1 LVDNFFEYFVDY
13 IFILISLKAFKLINT
28 TMTVSQTELVR
39 ALKEP
44 SAYQNSPKTIK
55 LRETLTSFLFKAD
68 DQLFKIKKSGNE
80 YASLAVK
87 EAFCHEECRLS
98 QRFNPNWP
106 IEVLPVM
113 EHNGELM
120 IGGTEGEI
128 IEYALKME
136 VLSDQWSLSQL
147 LAKDKVTA
155 KHISKIATRIAEIHA
170 ASPAKDR
177 AAESG
182 KPEPFRALC
191 DDMLFQLKRY
201 FETSLTQPILDMI
214 RHPLEKFIDD
224 NKRLFNKR
232 QKKGRIVFGH
242 GAFLPEHIFVH
253 GDQVYFISPQ
263 EVQKKLAVLDVAN
276 DVSSLTVELARMG
289 KTELF
294 DTFLE
299 QYLEVS
305 KDQDLLKMLPLY
317 QTYCA
322 LKQGVKTCELKVA
335 QQNDELGNIAMDYFN
350 LAVRFSRE
358 IPRV

>member
-1 LVDNFFEYFVDY
+1 
-13 IFILISLKAFKLINT
+13 
-28 TMTVSQTELVR
+28 MTVLQTELVK

-44 SAYQNSPKTIK
+44 AAYHNSPKTIK
-55 LRETLTSFLFKAD
+55 LRETSTSFLFKAD
-68 DQLFKIKKSGNE
+68 DQLYKIKKLGNE
-80 YASLAVK
+80 YATLAVK
-87 EAFCHEECRLS
+87 EAFCREECRLS

-106 IEVLPVM
+106 LEVLPVM
-113 EHNGELM
+113 GHNDELK

-136 VLSDQWSLSQL
+136 ALADQWSLSQL
-147 LAKDKVTA
+147 LAKDKLTI

-201 FETSLTQPILDMI
+201 FEASLTQPILDMI
-214 RHPLEKFIDD
+214 RHPLEKFIND

-232 QKKGRIVFGH
+232 QKKGRIVLGH
-242 GAFLPEHIFVH
+242 GAFLPEHIFVC
-253 GDQVYFISPQ
+253 GDQVHFISPQ

-294 DTFLE
+294 DAFVQ

-305 KDQDLLKMLPLY
+305 NDQDLLKMLPLY

-322 LKQGVKTCELKVA
+322 LKQGVKTCELKVS
-335 QQNDELGNIAMDYFN
+335 QQNDDLGTLAMDYFN

-358 IPRV
+358 IPRA

>member
-1 LVDNFFEYFVDY
+1 
-13 IFILISLKAFKLINT
+13 
-28 TMTVSQTELVR
+28 MTATQIELVK
-39 ALKEP
+39 ALHEP
-44 SAYQNSPKTIK
+44 EAYNNSPKSIK
-55 LRETLTSFLFKAD
+55 LLETTTSYLFRAD
-68 DQLFKIKKSGNE
+68 DQLYKIKKMGNE
-80 YASLAVK
+80 YATLAVK

-98 QRFNPNWP
+98 RRFNPNWQL
-106 IEVLPVM
+106 EVLPVKAQ
-113 EHNGELM
+113 NAKLK
-120 IGGTEGEI
+120 IGDVEGET

-136 VLSDQWSLSQL
+136 ALPDQWLLSQL
-147 LAKDKVTA
+147 LVKNKVTE
-155 KHISKIATRIAEIHA
+155 KNIESIATRIAEIHA
-170 ASPAKDR
+170 ISPAKDR

-201 FETSLTQPILDMI
+201 FEASLTQPILDMI

-224 NKRLFNKR
+224 HKRLFSKR
-232 QKKGRIVFGH
+232 QKKGRIVLGH
-242 GAFLPEHIFVH
+242 GAFLPEHIFVN
-253 GDQVYFISPQ
+253 GDQVFFISPQ

-294 DTFLE
+294 DAFLK
-299 QYLEVS
+299 QYLDVS
-305 KDQDLLKMLPLY
+305 NDQDLLRMLPLY

-335 QQNDELGNIAMDYFN
+335 QQDEKLGTLAMEYFN

>member
-1 LVDNFFEYFVDY
+1 
-13 IFILISLKAFKLINT
+13 
-28 TMTVSQTELVR
+28 MTVSQTELVR

-191 DDMLFQLKRY
+191 DDLLFQLKRY

>member
-1 LVDNFFEYFVDY
+1 
-13 IFILISLKAFKLINT
+13 
-28 TMTVSQTELVR
+28 
-39 ALKEP
+39 
-44 SAYQNSPKTIK
+44 
-55 LRETLTSFLFKAD
+55 
-68 DQLFKIKKSGNE
+68 
-80 YASLAVK
+80 
-87 EAFCHEECRLS
+87 
-98 QRFNPNWP
+98 
-106 IEVLPVM
+106 M
-113 EHNGELM
+113 EHNDELK

-136 VLSDQWSLSQL
+136 ALADQWSLSQL
-147 LAKDKVTA
+147 LAKDKLTI

-170 ASPAKDR
+170 VSPAKDR

-201 FETSLTQPILDMI
+201 FEASLTQPILDMI
-214 RHPLEKFIDD
+214 RHPLEKFIND

-232 QKKGRIVFGH
+232 QKKGRIVLGH
-242 GAFLPEHIFVH
+242 GAFLPEHIFVC
-253 GDQVYFISPQ
+253 GDQVHFISPQ

-294 DTFLE
+294 DAFVQ

-305 KDQDLLKMLPLY
+305 NDQDLLKMLPLY

-322 LKQGVKTCELKVA
+322 LKQGVKTCELKVS
-335 QQNDELGNIAMDYFN
+335 QQNDDLGTLAMDYFN

-358 IPRV
+358 IPRA

>member
-1 LVDNFFEYFVDY
+1 
-13 IFILISLKAFKLINT
+13 
-28 TMTVSQTELVR
+28 MTVLQTELVK

-44 SAYQNSPKTIK
+44 AAYHNSPKTIK
-55 LRETLTSFLFKAD
+55 LRETSTSFLFKAD
-68 DQLFKIKKSGNE
+68 DQLYKIKKLGNE
-80 YASLAVK
+80 YATLAVK
-87 EAFCHEECRLS
+87 EAFCREECRLS

-106 IEVLPVM
+106 LEVLPVM
-113 EHNGELM
+113 EHNGELK

-136 VLSDQWSLSQL
+136 ALADQWSLSQL
-147 LAKDKVTA
+147 LAKDKLTI

-170 ASPAKDR
+170 VSPAKDR

-201 FETSLTQPILDMI
+201 FEASLTQPILDMI

-224 NKRLFNKR
+224 NKRLFSKR
-232 QKKGRIVFGH
+232 QKKGRIVLGH
-242 GAFLPEHIFVH
+242 GAFLPEHIFVC
-253 GDQVYFISPQ
+253 GDQVHFISPQ

-294 DTFLE
+294 DAFVQ

-305 KDQDLLKMLPLY
+305 NDQDLLKMLPLY

-322 LKQGVKTCELKVA
+322 LKQGVKTCELKVS
-335 QQNDELGNIAMDYFN
+335 QQNDDLGTLAMDYFN

-358 IPRV
+358 IPRA

>member
-1 LVDNFFEYFVDY
+1 
-13 IFILISLKAFKLINT
+13 
-28 TMTVSQTELVR
+28 MTVLQTELVK

-44 SAYQNSPKTIK
+44 AAYHNSPKTIK
-55 LRETLTSFLFKAD
+55 LRETSTSFLFKAD
-68 DQLFKIKKSGNE
+68 DQLYKIKKLGNE
-80 YASLAVK
+80 YATLAVK
-87 EAFCHEECRLS
+87 EAFCREECRLS

-106 IEVLPVM
+106 LEVLPVM
-113 EHNGELM
+113 ELNGELK

-136 VLSDQWSLSQL
+136 ALADQWSLSQL
-147 LAKDKVTA
+147 LAKDKLTI

-170 ASPAKDR
+170 VSPAKDR

-201 FETSLTQPILDMI
+201 FEASLTQPILDMI
-214 RHPLEKFIDD
+214 RHPLEKFIND

-232 QKKGRIVFGH
+232 QKKGRIVLGH
-242 GAFLPEHIFVH
+242 GAFLPEHIFVC
-253 GDQVYFISPQ
+253 GDQVHFISPQ

-294 DTFLE
+294 DAFVQ

-305 KDQDLLKMLPLY
+305 NDQDLLKMLPLY

-322 LKQGVKTCELKVA
+322 LKQGVKTCELKVS
-335 QQNDELGNIAMDYFN
+335 QQNDDLGTLAMAYFN

-358 IPRV
+358 IPRA

>member
-1 LVDNFFEYFVDY
+1 
-13 IFILISLKAFKLINT
+13 
-28 TMTVSQTELVR
+28 MTVSQTELVK

-44 SAYQNSPKTIK
+44 AAYHNSPKTIK
-55 LRETLTSFLFKAD
+55 LRETSTSFLFKAD
-68 DQLFKIKKSGNE
+68 DQLYKIKKSGNE
-80 YASLAVK
+80 YATLAVK

-106 IEVLPVM
+106 LEVLPVM
-113 EHNGELM
+113 EHNDELK

-136 VLSDQWSLSQL
+136 ALADQWSLSQL
-147 LAKDKVTA
+147 LAKDKLTI

-201 FETSLTQPILDMI
+201 FEASLTQPILDMI
-214 RHPLEKFIDD
+214 RHPLEKFIND

-232 QKKGRIVFGH
+232 QKKGRIVLGH
-242 GAFLPEHIFVH
+242 GAFLPEHIFVC
-253 GDQVYFISPQ
+253 GDQVHFISPQ

-294 DTFLE
+294 DAFVQ

-305 KDQDLLKMLPLY
+305 NDQDLLKMLPLY

-322 LKQGVKTCELKVA
+322 LKQGVKTCELKVS
-335 QQNDELGNIAMDYFN
+335 QQNDDLGTLAMAYFN

-358 IPRV
+358 IPRA

>member
-1 LVDNFFEYFVDY
+1 
-13 IFILISLKAFKLINT
+13 
-28 TMTVSQTELVR
+28 MTVSQTELVR

-253 GDQVYFISPQ
+253 GDQVYLISPQ

>member
-1 LVDNFFEYFVDY
+1 
-13 IFILISLKAFKLINT
+13 
-28 TMTVSQTELVR
+28 MTVLQTELVK

-44 SAYQNSPKTIK
+44 AAYHNSPKTIK
-55 LRETLTSFLFKAD
+55 LRETSTSFLFKAD
-68 DQLFKIKKSGNE
+68 DQLYKIKKLGNE
-80 YASLAVK
+80 YATLAVK
-87 EAFCHEECRLS
+87 EAFCREECRLS

-106 IEVLPVM
+106 LEVLPVM
-113 EHNGELM
+113 EHNGELK

-136 VLSDQWSLSQL
+136 ALADQWSLSQL
-147 LAKDKVTA
+147 LAKDKLTI

-170 ASPAKDR
+170 VSPAKDR

-201 FETSLTQPILDMI
+201 FEASLTQPILDMI
-214 RHPLEKFIDD
+214 RHPLEKFIND

-232 QKKGRIVFGH
+232 QKKGRIVLGH
-242 GAFLPEHIFVH
+242 GAFLPEHIFVNE
-253 GDQVYFISPQ
+253 DQVHFISPQ

-294 DTFLE
+294 DAFVQ

-305 KDQDLLKMLPLY
+305 NDQDLLKMLPLY

-322 LKQGVKTCELKVA
+322 LKQGVKTCELKVS
-335 QQNDELGNIAMDYFN
+335 QQNDDLGTLAMDYFN

-358 IPRV
+358 IPRA

>member
-1 LVDNFFEYFVDY
+1 
-13 IFILISLKAFKLINT
+13 
-28 TMTVSQTELVR
+28 MTVLQTELVK

-44 SAYQNSPKTIK
+44 AAYHNSPKTIK
-55 LRETLTSFLFKAD
+55 LRETSTSFLFKAD
-68 DQLFKIKKSGNE
+68 DQLYKIKKLGNE
-80 YASLAVK
+80 YATLAVK
-87 EAFCHEECRLS
+87 EAFCREECRLS

-106 IEVLPVM
+106 LEVLPVM
-113 EHNGELM
+113 EHNGELK

-136 VLSDQWSLSQL
+136 ALADQWSLSQL
-147 LAKDKVTA
+147 LAKDKLTI

-170 ASPAKDR
+170 VSPAKDT

-182 KPEPFRALC
+182 KPESFRALC

-201 FETSLTQPILDMI
+201 FEASLTQPILDMI
-214 RHPLEKFIDD
+214 RHPLEKFIND

-232 QKKGRIVFGH
+232 QKKGRIVLGH
-242 GAFLPEHIFVH
+242 GAFLPEHIFVY
-253 GDQVYFISPQ
+253 GDQVHFISPQ

-294 DTFLE
+294 DAFVQ

-305 KDQDLLKMLPLY
+305 NDQDLLKMLPLY

-322 LKQGVKTCELKVA
+322 LKQGVKTCELKVS
-335 QQNDELGNIAMDYFN
+335 QQNDDLGTLAMDYFN

-358 IPRV
+358 IPRA

>member
-1 LVDNFFEYFVDY
+1 
-13 IFILISLKAFKLINT
+13 
-28 TMTVSQTELVR
+28 MTVSQTELVR

-155 KHISKIATRIAEIHA
+155 KHISKIATMIAEIHA

>member
-1 LVDNFFEYFVDY
+1 
-13 IFILISLKAFKLINT
+13 
-28 TMTVSQTELVR
+28 MTVLQTELVK

-44 SAYQNSPKTIK
+44 AAYHNSPKTIK
-55 LRETLTSFLFKAD
+55 LRETSTSFLFKAD
-68 DQLFKIKKSGNE
+68 DQLYKIKKLGNE
-80 YASLAVK
+80 YATLAVK
-87 EAFCHEECRLS
+87 EAFCREECRLS

-106 IEVLPVM
+106 LEVLPVM
-113 EHNGELM
+113 EHNDELK

-136 VLSDQWSLSQL
+136 ALADQWSLSQL
-147 LAKDKVTA
+147 LAKDKLTI

-201 FETSLTQPILDMI
+201 FEASLTQPILDMI
-214 RHPLEKFIDD
+214 RHPLEKFIND

-232 QKKGRIVFGH
+232 QKKGRIVLGH
-242 GAFLPEHIFVH
+242 GAFLPEHIFVC
-253 GDQVYFISPQ
+253 GDQVHFISPQ

-294 DTFLE
+294 DAFVQ

-305 KDQDLLKMLPLY
+305 NDQDLLKMLPLY

-322 LKQGVKTCELKVA
+322 LKQGVKTCELKVS
-335 QQNDELGNIAMDYFN
+335 QQNDDLGTLAMDYFN

-358 IPRV
+358 IPRA

>member
-1 LVDNFFEYFVDY
+1 
-13 IFILISLKAFKLINT
+13 
-28 TMTVSQTELVR
+28 MTVLQTELVK

-44 SAYQNSPKTIK
+44 AAYHNSPKTIK
-55 LRETLTSFLFKAD
+55 LRETSTSFLFKAD
-68 DQLFKIKKSGNE
+68 DQLYKIKKSGNE
-80 YASLAVK
+80 YATLAVK
-87 EAFCHEECRLS
+87 EAFCREECRLS

-106 IEVLPVM
+106 LEVLPVM
-113 EHNGELM
+113 EHNGELK

-136 VLSDQWSLSQL
+136 ALADQWSLSQL
-147 LAKDKVTA
+147 LAKDKLTL

-170 ASPAKDR
+170 VSPAKDR

-201 FETSLTQPILDMI
+201 FEASLTQPILDMI
-214 RHPLEKFIDD
+214 RHPLEKFIND

-232 QKKGRIVFGH
+232 QKKGRIVLGH
-242 GAFLPEHIFVH
+242 GAFLPEHIFVC
-253 GDQVYFISPQ
+253 GDQVHFISPQ

-294 DTFLE
+294 DAFVQ

-305 KDQDLLKMLPLY
+305 NDQDLLKMLPLY

-322 LKQGVKTCELKVA
+322 LKQGVKTCELKVS
-335 QQNDELGNIAMDYFN
+335 QQNDDLGTLAMDYFN

-358 IPRV
+358 IPRA

>member
-1 LVDNFFEYFVDY
+1 
-13 IFILISLKAFKLINT
+13 
-28 TMTVSQTELVR
+28 
-39 ALKEP
+39 
-44 SAYQNSPKTIK
+44 
-55 LRETLTSFLFKAD
+55 
-68 DQLFKIKKSGNE
+68 
-80 YASLAVK
+80 
-87 EAFCHEECRLS
+87 
-98 QRFNPNWP
+98 
-106 IEVLPVM
+106 
-113 EHNGELM
+113 
-120 IGGTEGEI
+120 
-128 IEYALKME
+128 
-136 VLSDQWSLSQL
+136 
-147 LAKDKVTA
+147 
-155 KHISKIATRIAEIHA
+155 
-170 ASPAKDR
+170 
-177 AAESG
+177 
-182 KPEPFRALC
+182 
-191 DDMLFQLKRY
+191 MLFQLKRY

>member
-1 LVDNFFEYFVDY
+1 
-13 IFILISLKAFKLINT
+13 
-28 TMTVSQTELVR
+28 MTVLQTELVK

-44 SAYQNSPKTIK
+44 AAYHNSPKTIK
-55 LRETLTSFLFKAD
+55 LRETSTSFLFKAD
-68 DQLFKIKKSGNE
+68 DQLYKIKKLGNE
-80 YASLAVK
+80 YATLAVK
-87 EAFCHEECRLS
+87 EAFCREECRLS

-106 IEVLPVM
+106 LEVLPVM
-113 EHNGELM
+113 EHNGELK

-136 VLSDQWSLSQL
+136 ALADQWSLSQL
-147 LAKDKVTA
+147 LAKDKLTI

-170 ASPAKDR
+170 VSPAKDR

-201 FETSLTQPILDMI
+201 FEASLTQPILDMI
-214 RHPLEKFIDD
+214 RHPLEKFIND

-232 QKKGRIVFGH
+232 QKKGRIVLGH
-242 GAFLPEHIFVH
+242 GAFLPEHIFVC
-253 GDQVYFISPQ
+253 GDQVHFISPQ

-294 DTFLE
+294 DAFVQ

-305 KDQDLLKMLPLY
+305 NDQDLLKMLPLY

-322 LKQGVKTCELKVA
+322 LKQGVKTCELKVS
-335 QQNDELGNIAMDYFN
+335 QQNDDLGTLAMNYFN

-358 IPRV
+358 IPRA

>member
-1 LVDNFFEYFVDY
+1 
-13 IFILISLKAFKLINT
+13 
-28 TMTVSQTELVR
+28 MTVLQTELVK

-44 SAYQNSPKTIK
+44 AAYHNSPKTIK
-55 LRETLTSFLFKAD
+55 LRETSTSFLFKAD
-68 DQLFKIKKSGNE
+68 DQLYKIKKLGNE
-80 YASLAVK
+80 YATLAVK
-87 EAFCHEECRLS
+87 EAFCREECRLS

-106 IEVLPVM
+106 LEVLPVM
-113 EHNGELM
+113 EHNGELK

-136 VLSDQWSLSQL
+136 ALADQWSLSQL
-147 LAKDKVTA
+147 LAKDKLTI

-170 ASPAKDR
+170 VSPAKDR

-201 FETSLTQPILDMI
+201 FEASLTQPILDMI
-214 RHPLEKFIDD
+214 RHPLEKFIND

-232 QKKGRIVFGH
+232 QKKGRIVLGH
-242 GAFLPEHIFVH
+242 GAFLPEHIFVY
-253 GDQVYFISPQ
+253 GDKVHFISPQ

-276 DVSSLTVELARMG
+276 DVSSLTIELARMG

-294 DTFLE
+294 DAFVQ

-305 KDQDLLKMLPLY
+305 NDQDLLKMLPLY

-322 LKQGVKTCELKVA
+322 LKQGVKTCELKVS
-335 QQNDELGNIAMDYFN
+335 QQNDDLGTLAMDYFN

-358 IPRV
+358 IPRA

>member
-1 LVDNFFEYFVDY
+1 
-13 IFILISLKAFKLINT
+13 
-28 TMTVSQTELVR
+28 MTVSQTELEK

-44 SAYQNSPKTIK
+44 AAYHNSPKTIK
-55 LRETLTSFLFKAD
+55 LRETSTSFLFKAD
-68 DQLFKIKKSGNE
+68 DQLYKIKKSGNE
-80 YASLAVK
+80 YATLAVK
-87 EAFCHEECRLS
+87 EAFCREECRLS

-106 IEVLPVM
+106 LEVLPVM
-113 EHNGELM
+113 EHNGELK

-136 VLSDQWSLSQL
+136 ALADQWSLSQL
-147 LAKDKVTA
+147 LAKDKLTI

-170 ASPAKDR
+170 VSPAKDT
-177 AAESG
+177 AAVSG
-182 KPEPFRALC
+182 KPESFRALC

-201 FETSLTQPILDMI
+201 FEASLTQPILDMI
-214 RHPLEKFIDD
+214 RHPLEKFIND

-232 QKKGRIVFGH
+232 QKKGRIVLGH
-242 GAFLPEHIFVH
+242 GAFLPEHIFVC
-253 GDQVYFISPQ
+253 GDQVHFISPQ

-294 DTFLE
+294 DAFVQ

-305 KDQDLLKMLPLY
+305 NDQDLLKMLPLY

-322 LKQGVKTCELKVA
+322 LKQGVKTCELKVS
-335 QQNDELGNIAMDYFN
+335 QQNDDLGTLAMDYFN

-358 IPRV
+358 IPRA

>member
-1 LVDNFFEYFVDY
+1 
-13 IFILISLKAFKLINT
+13 
-28 TMTVSQTELVR
+28 MTVSQTELEK

-44 SAYQNSPKTIK
+44 AAYHNSPETIK
-55 LRETLTSFLFKAD
+55 LRETSTSFLFKAD
-68 DQLFKIKKSGNE
+68 DQLYKIKKSGNE
-80 YASLAVK
+80 YATLAVK
-87 EAFCHEECRLS
+87 EAFCREECRLS

-106 IEVLPVM
+106 LEVLPVM
-113 EHNGELM
+113 EHNDELK
-120 IGGTEGEI
+120 IGGTEGKI

-136 VLSDQWSLSQL
+136 ALADQWSLTQL
-147 LAKDKVTA
+147 LAKDKLTI

-170 ASPAKDR
+170 VSPAKDT
-177 AAESG
+177 AAVSG
-182 KPEPFRALC
+182 KPESFRALC

-201 FETSLTQPILDMI
+201 FEASLTQPILDMI

-232 QKKGRIVFGH
+232 QKKGRIVLGH
-242 GAFLPEHIFVH
+242 GAFLPEHIFVN

-289 KTELF
+289 KNELF
-294 DTFLE
+294 DAFVQ

-305 KDQDLLKMLPLY
+305 NDQDLLKMLPLY

-335 QQNDELGNIAMDYFN
+335 QQNDELGNLAMDYFN

-358 IPRV
+358 IPRA

>member
-1 LVDNFFEYFVDY
+1 
-13 IFILISLKAFKLINT
+13 
-28 TMTVSQTELVR
+28 MTVSQTELVK

-44 SAYQNSPKTIK
+44 TAYHNSPKTIK
-55 LRETLTSFLFKAD
+55 LRETSTSFLFKAD
-68 DQLFKIKKSGNE
+68 DQLYKIKKLGNE
-80 YASLAVK
+80 YATLAVK

-106 IEVLPVM
+106 LEVLPVT
-113 EHNGELM
+113 EHNGEIK

-136 VLSDQWSLSQL
+136 ALADQCSLSQL
-147 LAKDKVTA
+147 LAKDKLTI

-170 ASPAKDR
+170 LSPAKDR

-201 FETSLTQPILDMI
+201 FEASLTQPILDMI
-214 RHPLEKFIDD
+214 RHPLEKFIDG

-232 QKKGRIVFGH
+232 QKKGRIVLGH

-253 GDQVYFISPQ
+253 GDQVHFISPQ

-294 DTFLE
+294 DAFLQ

-305 KDQDLLKMLPLY
+305 NDHDLLKMLPLY

-335 QQNDELGNIAMDYFN
+335 QQNDELGNLAMDYFN

>member
-1 LVDNFFEYFVDY
+1 
-13 IFILISLKAFKLINT
+13 
-28 TMTVSQTELVR
+28 MTVLQTELVK

-44 SAYQNSPKTIK
+44 AAYHNSPKTIK
-55 LRETLTSFLFKAD
+55 LRETSTSFLFKAD
-68 DQLFKIKKSGNE
+68 DQLYKIKKLGNE
-80 YASLAVK
+80 YATLAVK
-87 EAFCHEECRLS
+87 EAFCREECRLS

-106 IEVLPVM
+106 LEVLPVM
-113 EHNGELM
+113 EHNGELK

-136 VLSDQWSLSQL
+136 ALADQWSLSQL
-147 LAKDKVTA
+147 LAKDKLTI

-201 FETSLTQPILDMI
+201 FEASLTQPILDMI
-214 RHPLEKFIDD
+214 RHPLEKFIND

-232 QKKGRIVFGH
+232 QKKGRIVLGH
-242 GAFLPEHIFVH
+242 GAFLPEHIFVC
-253 GDQVYFISPQ
+253 GDQVHFISPQ

-294 DTFLE
+294 DAFVQ

-305 KDQDLLKMLPLY
+305 NDQDLLKMLPLY

-322 LKQGVKTCELKVA
+322 LKQGVKTCELKVS
-335 QQNDELGNIAMDYFN
+335 QQNDDLGTLAMNYFN

-358 IPRV
+358 IPRA

>member
-1 LVDNFFEYFVDY
+1 
-13 IFILISLKAFKLINT
+13 
-28 TMTVSQTELVR
+28 MTVLQTELVK

-44 SAYQNSPKTIK
+44 AAYHNSPKTIK
-55 LRETLTSFLFKAD
+55 LRETSTSFLFKAD
-68 DQLFKIKKSGNE
+68 DQLYKIKKLGNE
-80 YASLAVK
+80 YATLAVK
-87 EAFCHEECRLS
+87 EAFCREECRLS

-106 IEVLPVM
+106 LEVLPVM
-113 EHNGELM
+113 EHNGELK

-136 VLSDQWSLSQL
+136 ALADQWSLSQL
-147 LAKDKVTA
+147 LAKDKLTI

-170 ASPAKDR
+170 VSPAKDR

-201 FETSLTQPILDMI
+201 FEASLTQPILDMI
-214 RHPLEKFIDD
+214 RHPLEKFIND

-232 QKKGRIVFGH
+232 QKKGRIVLGH
-242 GAFLPEHIFVH
+242 GAFLPELIFVC
-253 GDQVYFISPQ
+253 GDQVHFISPQ

-294 DTFLE
+294 DAFVQ

-305 KDQDLLKMLPLY
+305 NDQDLLKMLPLY

-322 LKQGVKTCELKVA
+322 LKQGVKTCELKVS
-335 QQNDELGNIAMDYFN
+335 QQNDDLGTLAMDYFN

-358 IPRV
+358 IPRA